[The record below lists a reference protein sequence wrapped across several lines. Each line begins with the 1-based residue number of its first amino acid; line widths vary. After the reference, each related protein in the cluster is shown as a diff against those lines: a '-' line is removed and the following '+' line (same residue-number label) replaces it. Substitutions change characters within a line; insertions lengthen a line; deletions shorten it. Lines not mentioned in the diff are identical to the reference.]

1 MKTPW
6 TAAEDFLLVSL
17 QAILGNRWNEISRA
31 FTGRSENAIKNRWN
45 SKQRRRFLNDAK
57 PRERAR
63 PRRRRPPQR
72 PRRPPRSTFA
82 GPRAAFGSDPPSARP
97 RPSSASSARAP
108 RRRRRRASS
117 PER

>member
-17 QAILGNRWNEISRA
+17 QAVLGNRWNEISRA

-57 PRERAR
+57 PRARAGR
-63 PRRRRPPQR
+63 GGGGAATPAPAAAVDFRG
-72 PRRPPRSTFA
+72 A
-82 GPRAAFGSDPPSARP
+82 LRAAFGSDPLEREAATILRELRARTGAAAAARP
-97 RPSSASSARAP
+97 A
-108 RRRRRRASS
+108 
-117 PER
+117 

>member
-17 QAILGNRWNEISRA
+17 QAVLGNRWNEISRA

-57 PRERAR
+57 PRARAR
-63 PRRRRPPQR
+63 AAAADAAAPAPAAAVDFRE
-72 PRRPPRSTFA
+72 A
-82 GPRAAFGSDPPSARP
+82 LRAAFGSDPLEREAATQPYQAPARRQQHNALAHDP
-97 RPSSASSARAP
+97 
-108 RRRRRRASS
+108 
-117 PER
+117 

>member
-57 PRERAR
+57 PRARAR
-63 PRRRRPPQR
+63 TAATPAPAAAVDFRG
-72 PRRPPRSTFA
+72 A
-82 GPRAAFGSDPPSARP
+82 LRAAFGSDPLEREAATILRELRARTAPPPPP
-97 RPSSASSARAP
+97 RVVA
-108 RRRRRRASS
+108 
-117 PER
+117 

>member
-57 PRERAR
+57 PRARANR
-63 PRRRRPPQR
+63 GGGGRRNARAGRRGR
-72 PRRPPRSTFA
+72 LSRA
-82 GPRAAFGSDPPSARP
+82 LRAAFGSDPPEREAATILRELRARTAPPPPP
-97 RPSSASSARAP
+97 RVVA
-108 RRRRRRASS
+108 
-117 PER
+117 